1 MSNIYQFS
9 DITQFL
15 QNGDTSSKVVDINS
29 FFQNKQVVGGSST
42 DILNANL
49 YNYNYV
55 KGHGNIIEFPNIN
68 NNLNG
73 GIKRAPIV
81 NSVEEINTAEGTVK
95 YSSNKYSTVT
105 IPFETAVQNALAC
118 FGIAVVAEQK
128 NFIISEIW
136 NAIASDTLGIV
147 DEHISED
154 DVANGYFRKHIQA
167 FCDKNGIS
175 YLPWTIYDKTLDF
188 LIDRGYLTEGKTE
201 PYNVDN
207 AGSKIHISKGQYSN
221 YNVALDT
228 ALGQIPSEN
237 KSIATQAVN
246 LFKAHAPENFLHPIV
261 PYDFYYADVQGYKNA
276 YGTRAYVNVYGIYT
290 SEGDKQLYKTGSG
303 TNEHLYF
310 QPGVNSGSS
319 KYSISVEDG
328 AVVYQNLSATT
339 TGYYSIHCSPYY
351 QNTGVGTAYGTSVAN
366 HVPSELNLDY
376 FLRLLYGDMIDVKI
390 DIPLEFP
397 DFWKKRDEIGTIN
410 PDWIAHPEAPE
421 INPIAPLVIVPSPT
435 FFPTQSPVEMPLT
448 DPDFQ
453 KRVQGGENPNKEG
466 EHDEPYMPIIYPQY
480 VPVSVP
486 TTIPVEVGNPD
497 IPPVL
502 IPTSPN
508 PNPGNDGQD
517 KGDDDNSRP
526 DEGTPTPTPIP
537 PIVDIGGSASALYTV
552 YNPSKNNLNALGA
565 YLWTSDIL
573 EQLVRIFTNN
583 PMDAVISLHSIYC
596 SPSLGGNS
604 NIKLGYLDAGS
615 GTNCPTVNS
624 QFVSIDCGY
633 VDIPEYFGDCRDY
646 SPYTNV
652 TIFLPFIG
660 FRTVKTE
667 DIIAGRVNIKY
678 NVDVLTG
685 SCVAI
690 ISVRKKGVSHTLYTF
705 EGNCSM
711 SLPLTGAD
719 HTRMIAGL
727 TSALLGGVTGGGA
740 GALMGG
746 LNAMASGSFKANIQ
760 RSGSFSGNAGAMS
773 IKKPYIIVNRD
784 YIYDAESYNELY
796 GFPANI
802 STRLGDCSGYNRVK
816 SVHVDSISNATKEEK
831 DEIESILR
839 SGFIL

>member
-15 QNGDTSSKVVDINS
+15 QNGDTSSKVTDINS

-81 NSVEEINTAEGTVK
+81 NSVEEINTSEGTVK

-118 FGIAVVAEQK
+118 FGMAVVDEQK

-136 NAIASDTLGIV
+136 NSIAVDTFGV
-147 DEHISED
+147 GDRISED
-154 DVANGYFRKHIQA
+154 DVANGFFRKHIQA

-188 LIDRGYLTEGKTE
+188 LIDKGYFTEAKSE
-201 PYNVDN
+201 PYGLDAV
-207 AGSKIHISKGQYSN
+207 GTKIHIAKQQYSD
-221 YNVALDT
+221 YNVALDL
-228 ALGQIPSEN
+228 ASSVVASEY
-237 KSIATQAVN
+237 KASVTHAIN
-246 LFKAHAPENFLHPIV
+246 LFKSHAPVDLLSPIT
-261 PYDFYYADVQGYKNA
+261 PFDFYEVKISYNSLDVDVKL
-276 YGTRAYVNVYGIYT
+276 YGIYT
-290 SEGDKQLYKTGSG
+290 NEGDYLVSKGTFDTTEYARIETIANYGSQG
-303 TNEHLYF
+303 YRIVVRN
-310 QPGVNSGSS
+310 GS
-319 KYSISVEDG
+319 ID
-328 AVVYQNLSATT
+328 YQSNDKPTT
-339 TGYYSIHCSPYY
+339 
-351 QNTGVGTAYGTSVAN
+351 GTAYYRPITPYGSTNLGMCYATSIAN
-366 HVPSELNLDY
+366 TTPSELNLDY
-376 FLRLLYGDMIDVKI
+376 FLRLIHGDLLDAKI

-453 KRVQGGENPNKEG
+453 KRVQGGENPNNEG
-466 EHDEPYMPIIYPQY
+466 ENDEPYMPIIYPQY

-573 EQLVRIFTNN
+573 EQLVRIFSNN

-596 SPSLGGNS
+596 SPSLGANS

-667 DIIAGRVNIKY
+667 DIVAGRVNIKY
-678 NVDVLTG
+678 NIDVLTG

-690 ISVRKKGVSHTLYTF
+690 VSVRKKGVSHTLYTF

-727 TSALLGGVTGGGA
+727 SSAVLGGVTGGVA
-740 GALMGG
+740 GAVMGG
-746 LNAMASGSFKANIQ
+746 VNAMASGSFQANIQ

>member
-15 QNGDTSSKVVDINS
+15 QNGDTSSKVTDINS

-118 FGIAVVAEQK
+118 FGMAVVDEQK

-136 NAIASDTLGIV
+136 NAIAVDTFGIG
-147 DEHISED
+147 DRISED
-154 DVANGYFRKHIQA
+154 DVANGFFRKHIQA

-188 LIDRGYLTEGKTE
+188 LIDKGYFTEGHTE
-201 PYNVDN
+201 PFTPADIGKTINLSPGN
-207 AGSKIHISKGQYSN
+207 FSN
-221 YNVALDT
+221 YNVAINS
-228 ALGQIPSEN
+228 ALSVIPTEQLS
-237 KSIATQAVN
+237 SASHAVD
-246 LFKAHAPENFLHPIV
+246 LFRAHAPVNLVDPINPFNFYKVYITFTTDTEIEV
-261 PYDFYYADVQGYKNA
+261 RVQGLYTNTDTYKIINYINKPTIA
-276 YGTRAYVNVYGIYT
+276 PTIKNT
-290 SEGDKQLYKTGSG
+290 SFEYK
-303 TNEHLYF
+303 
-310 QPGVNSGSS
+310 
-319 KYSISVEDG
+319 IIVEDG
-328 AVVYQNLSATT
+328 VVTSENGINLASGSYYYVIPAVHSGAYTEAT
-339 TGYYSIHCSPYY
+339 SI
-351 QNTGVGTAYGTSVAN
+351 AN
-366 HVPSELNLDY
+366 NVPSKLNTDY

-552 YNPSKNNLNALGA
+552 YNPSKNNLNALGT

-583 PMDAVISLHSIYC
+583 PMDAIISLHSIYC
-596 SPSLGGNS
+596 SPSLGANS

-624 QFVSIDCGY
+624 QFVSIDCGN

-667 DIIAGRVNIKY
+667 DIVAGRVNIKY
-678 NVDVLTG
+678 NIDVLTG

-690 ISVRKKGVSHTLYTF
+690 VSVRKKGVSHTLYTF

-727 TSALLGGVTGGGA
+727 SSAVLGGVTGGVA
-740 GALMGG
+740 GAVMGG
-746 LNAMASGSFKANIQ
+746 VNAMASGSFQANIQ

-796 GFPANI
+796 GFPSNI
-802 STRLGDCSGYNRVK
+802 TTRIGECSGYNRVK

>member
-9 DITQFL
+9 DITQYL

-29 FFQNKQVVGGSST
+29 FFNNKQVVGGSST

-136 NAIASDTLGIV
+136 NAIAADTLGIV

-188 LIDRGYLTEGKTE
+188 LIDKGYLTE
-201 PYNVDN
+201 
-207 AGSKIHISKGQYSN
+207 ASKEEYTLNDVGNTIDLTPGNFSN
-221 YNVALDT
+221 PNVAFDGL
-228 ALGQIPSEN
+228 LGVVPS
-237 KSIATQAVN
+237 ARLPQVTHAVN
-246 LFKAHAPENFLHPIV
+246 LFKSHAPAKIIDPVNPYNFYKASVTYINNTTVLVELEGVYTNSTSYEIINYNNTPTIAPTIYNSSYKYSMYVEN
-261 PYDFYYADVQGYKNA
+261 
-276 YGTRAYVNVYGIYT
+276 GTISR
-290 SEGDKQLYKTGSG
+290 SSG
-303 TNEHLYF
+303 TNLT
-310 QPGVNSGSS
+310 SGSYYYMIPPAGSGSGANATSIVNYTES
-319 KYSISVEDG
+319 K
-328 AVVYQNLSATT
+328 
-339 TGYYSIHCSPYY
+339 
-351 QNTGVGTAYGTSVAN
+351 
-366 HVPSELNLDY
+366 LNLDY

-448 DPDFQ
+448 DPNFQ

-537 PIVDIGGSASALYTV
+537 PMVDIGGSASALYTV

-573 EQLVRIFTNN
+573 QQLVRIFTNN
-583 PMDAVISLHSIYC
+583 PMDAIISLHSIYC
-596 SPSLGGNS
+596 SPSLGANS

-615 GTNCPTVNS
+615 GTNCPTVVS

-646 SPYTNV
+646 SPYTNI

-667 DIIAGRVNIKY
+667 DIVAGRVNIKY
-678 NVDVLTG
+678 NIDVLTG

-690 ISVRKKGVSHTLYTF
+690 VSVRKKGVSHTLYTF

-727 TSALLGGVTGGGA
+727 TSTVLGGVTGA
-740 GALMGG
+740 EVGALMGG

-796 GFPANI
+796 GFPSNI
-802 STRLGDCSGYNRVK
+802 TTRIGECSGYNRVK

-831 DEIESILR
+831 DEIENILR

>member
-1 MSNIYQFS
+1 MSNIYKFS

-15 QNGDTSSKVVDINS
+15 QNGDTSSKVTDINS

-73 GIKRAPIV
+73 GIKRAPVV
-81 NSVEEINTAEGTVK
+81 NSVEEINTTEGTVK

-105 IPFETAVQNALAC
+105 IPFETAIQNALAC

-188 LIDRGYLTEGKTE
+188 LIDRGYLTESSTKPYGVESVGK
-201 PYNVDN
+201 PFN
-207 AGSKIHISKGQYSN
+207 ISEGQYSN
-221 YNVALDT
+221 YNAAFNSALSV
-228 ALGQIPSEN
+228 IPSQYVGDAN
-237 KSIATQAVN
+237 HAVN
-246 LFKAHAPENFLHPIV
+246 LFKSHAYNILNPAK
-261 PYDFYYADVQGYKNA
+261 PYDYYDVQIWYESPSDIRIYCHGYYVRHTDTDYIKETDVDGKPVVYFERVA
-276 YGTRAYVNVYGIYT
+276 TGGSGYYIRVGDGAIYESGEDGILTGTAVSKIMTPYIQSGRAY
-290 SEGDKQLYKTGSG
+290 SC
-303 TNEHLYF
+303 
-310 QPGVNSGSS
+310 
-319 KYSISVEDG
+319 SIGE
-328 AVVYQNLSATT
+328 TT
-339 TGYYSIHCSPYY
+339 
-351 QNTGVGTAYGTSVAN
+351 
-366 HVPSELNLDY
+366 PSELNLDY

-486 TTIPVEVGNPD
+486 TTTPVEIGNPD

-596 SPSLGGNS
+596 SPSLGANS

-624 QFVSIDCGY
+624 QFVSIDCGN

-667 DIIAGRVNIKY
+667 DIVAGRVNIKY
-678 NVDVLTG
+678 NIDVLTG

-690 ISVRKKGVSHTLYTF
+690 VSVRKKGVSHTLYTF

-727 TSALLGGVTGGGA
+727 SSAVLGGVTGGVA
-740 GALMGG
+740 GAVMGG
-746 LNAMASGSFKANIQ
+746 VNAMASGSFQANIQ

-784 YIYDAESYNELY
+784 YIYDAESYNTLY

>member
-9 DITQFL
+9 DITQYL

-118 FGIAVVAEQK
+118 FGMAVVAEQK

-201 PYNVDN
+201 PYGLDAV
-207 AGSKIHISKGQYSN
+207 GTKIHIAKQQYSD
-221 YNVALDT
+221 YNVALDL
-228 ALGQIPSEN
+228 AASVVASEY
-237 KSIATQAVN
+237 KGSVTHAIN
-246 LFKAHAPENFLHPIV
+246 LFKSHAPVDLLSPIT
-261 PYDFYYADVQGYKNA
+261 PFDFYEADISYNSLDVDIKLH
-276 YGTRAYVNVYGIYT
+276 GIYT
-290 SEGDKQLYKTGSG
+290 NEGDYLVSKGTFDTSEYARIETIANYGSQG
-303 TNEHLYF
+303 YRVVVRN
-310 QPGVNSGSS
+310 
-319 KYSISVEDG
+319 G
-328 AVVYQNLSATT
+328 AIGYQSNDAPT
-339 TGYYSIHCSPYY
+339 TGTSYYRAITPYGSTNLGMCYASSIA
-351 QNTGVGTAYGTSVAN
+351 NTT
-366 HVPSELNLDY
+366 HSELNTDY

-596 SPSLGGNS
+596 SPSLGANS

-667 DIIAGRVNIKY
+667 DIVAGRVNIKY
-678 NVDVLTG
+678 NIDVLTG

-727 TSALLGGVTGGGA
+727 SSAVLGGVTGGVA
-740 GALMGG
+740 GAVMGG
-746 LNAMASGSFKANIQ
+746 VNSMASGSFQANIQ

>member
-1 MSNIYQFS
+1 MSNIYKFS

-29 FFQNKQVVGGSST
+29 FFQNKQVVGGSPT
-42 DILNANL
+42 DILNANQ

-55 KGHGNIIEFPNIN
+55 KGYGNVIEFPNIN
-68 NNLNG
+68 NKLNG

-188 LIDRGYLTEGKTE
+188 LIDRGYLTEASSK
-201 PYNVDN
+201 PYGIES
-207 AGSKIHISKGQYSN
+207 AGSKITISAGQYSN
-221 YNVALDT
+221 YNVAFDM
-228 ALGQIPSEN
+228 ALSVVPQN
-237 KSIATQAVN
+237 IAEVNHAVN
-246 LFKAHAPENFLHPIV
+246 LFKSHAYNLLNPVRPF
-261 PYDFYYADVQGYKNA
+261 DFYTVEIWYNYTTDIRVYGYG
-276 YGTRAYVNVYGIYT
+276 YYVNNTDNYLIKQATIMGKPVAYFK
-290 SEGDKQLYKTGSG
+290 GDVTGGAGYYIRVDENGAIIEEHPDTVSVGSSNPTYLTPHIGSG
-303 TNEHLYF
+303 
-310 QPGVNSGSS
+310 GRAISC
-319 KYSISVEDG
+319 SIAD
-328 AVVYQNLSATT
+328 T
-339 TGYYSIHCSPYY
+339 
-351 QNTGVGTAYGTSVAN
+351 
-366 HVPSELNLDY
+366 VPSELNLDY

-453 KRVQGGENPNKEG
+453 KRVQGGENPNNEG
-466 EHDEPYMPIIYPQY
+466 ENDEPYMPIIYPQY

-526 DEGTPTPTPIP
+526 DENTPTPTPIP

-583 PMDAVISLHSIYC
+583 PMDAIISLHSIYC
-596 SPSLGGNS
+596 SPSLGANS

-667 DIIAGRVNIKY
+667 DIVAGRVNIKY
-678 NVDVLTG
+678 NIDVLTG

-690 ISVRKKGVSHTLYTF
+690 VSVRKKGVSHTLYTF

-727 TSALLGGVTGGGA
+727 SSAVLGGVTGGVA
-740 GALMGG
+740 GAVMGG
-746 LNAMASGSFKANIQ
+746 VNAMASGSFQANIQ

-816 SVHVDSISNATKEEK
+816 SVHVDNISNATKEEK

>member
-1 MSNIYQFS
+1 MSNMYQFS

-15 QNGDTSSKVVDINS
+15 QNGDTSSKVTDINS

-118 FGIAVVAEQK
+118 FGMAIVEEQK
-128 NFIISEIW
+128 NFMIAEIW
-136 NAIASDTLGIV
+136 NAIAGDTLGIV

-188 LIDRGYLTEGKTE
+188 LIDKGYFTEASAK
-201 PYNVDN
+201 PYGVDSV
-207 AGSKIHISKGQYSN
+207 GSTLSISAGQYSN
-221 YNVALDT
+221 YNVAFDM
-228 ALGQIPSEN
+228 ALSVVPGQYM
-237 KSIATQAVN
+237 ADAGHAVN
-246 LFKAHAPENFLHPIV
+246 LFKAHAYNILNPITPFDYYDV
-261 PYDFYYADVQGYKNA
+261 DIWYESPYDVRVYVHGYYVDHDKSFPITSTDIGGN
-276 YGTRAYVNVYGIYT
+276 IYPIFT
-290 SEGDKQLYKTGSG
+290 CASRTGS
-303 TNEHLYF
+303 N
-310 QPGVNSGSS
+310 
-319 KYSISVEDG
+319 
-328 AVVYQNLSATT
+328 
-339 TGYYSIHCSPYY
+339 GYYIRVREGELIEEGPDSVL
-351 QNTGVGTAYGTSVAN
+351 TGTSLGRILPPYIHGGKARACSIAETT
-366 HVPSELNLDY
+366 PSKLNLDY
-376 FLRLLYGDMIDVKI
+376 LLRLLYGDMIDVKI

-435 FFPTQSPVEMPLT
+435 FFPTESPVEMPLT

-453 KRVQGGENPNKEG
+453 KRVQGGENPNNEG
-466 EHDEPYMPIIYPQY
+466 EYDEPYMPIIYPQY
-480 VPVSVP
+480 VPISVP
-486 TTIPVEVGNPD
+486 TTTPVEIGNPN

-502 IPTSPN
+502 IPTCPN

-526 DEGTPTPTPIP
+526 DDNTPTPTPIP

-596 SPSLGGNS
+596 SPSLGANS

-667 DIIAGRVNIKY
+667 DIVAGRINIKY
-678 NVDVLTG
+678 NIDVLTG

-690 ISVRKKGVSHTLYTF
+690 ISVRKKGVSYTLYTF

-711 SLPLTGAD
+711 SIPLTGAD

-727 TSALLGGVTGGGA
+727 SSAVLGGVTGGVA
-740 GALMGG
+740 GAVMGG
-746 LNAMASGSFKANIQ
+746 VNAMASGSFQANIQ

-784 YIYDAESYNELY
+784 YIYDAESYSELY

-816 SVHVDSISNATKEEK
+816 SVHVDNISYATKEEK

>member
-1 MSNIYQFS
+1 MSNIYKFS

-29 FFQNKQVVGGSST
+29 FFQNKQVVGGSPA
-42 DILNANL
+42 DIPNANL

-55 KGHGNIIEFPNIN
+55 KGYGNVIEFPNIN

-73 GIKRAPIV
+73 GIKRAPVV
-81 NSVEEINTAEGTVK
+81 NSVEEINKAEGTVK

-136 NAIASDTLGIV
+136 NAIAADTLGIV

-188 LIDRGYLTEGKTE
+188 LIDRGYLTEASEK
-201 PYNVDN
+201 PYGVDSV
-207 AGSKIHISKGQYSN
+207 GSTLNISAGQYSN
-221 YNVALDT
+221 CNVAFDM
-228 ALGQIPSEN
+228 ALSVIPGQYMADASH
-237 KSIATQAVN
+237 AVN
-246 LFKAHAPENFLHPIV
+246 LFKAHAYNILNPITPFDYYDVDIWYESHYDIRVYVHGYYVDHDTNFPITST
-261 PYDFYYADVQGYKNA
+261 DIGGN
-276 YGTRAYVNVYGIYT
+276 IYPIFT
-290 SEGDKQLYKTGSG
+290 CASRTGS
-303 TNEHLYF
+303 
-310 QPGVNSGSS
+310 
-319 KYSISVEDG
+319 
-328 AVVYQNLSATT
+328 
-339 TGYYSIHCSPYY
+339 TGYYIRVRAGEL
-351 QNTGVGTAYGTSVAN
+351 TEEGVDNVLTGTSLGRILPPYIQSGRAKACSIAETT
-366 HVPSELNLDY
+366 PSELNLDY

-410 PDWIAHPEAPE
+410 PDWIAHPEAPD

-448 DPDFQ
+448 DPNFQ
-453 KRVQGGENPNKEG
+453 KRVQGGENPNNEG
-466 EHDEPYMPIIYPQY
+466 ENDEPYMPIIYPQY

-552 YNPSKNNLNALGA
+552 YNPNKNNLNALGA

-583 PMDAVISLHSIYC
+583 PMDAIISLHSIYC
-596 SPSLGGNS
+596 SPSLGANS
-604 NIKLGYLDAGS
+604 NIKLGYLDAGG

-646 SPYTNV
+646 SPYTNI

-667 DIIAGRVNIKY
+667 DIVAGRVNIKY
-678 NVDVLTG
+678 NIDVLTG

-690 ISVRKKGVSHTLYTF
+690 VSVRKKGVSHTLYTF

-727 TSALLGGVTGGGA
+727 SSAVLGGVTGGVA
-740 GALMGG
+740 GAVMGG
-746 LNAMASGSFKANIQ
+746 VNAMASGSFQANIQ

>member
-81 NSVEEINTAEGTVK
+81 NSVEEINTTEGTVK

-118 FGIAVVAEQK
+118 FGMAVVAEQK

-136 NAIASDTLGIV
+136 NAIAADTLGIV

-188 LIDRGYLTEGKTE
+188 LIDRGYFTEASTEEYTLNDVGNTIDLTPG
-201 PYNVDN
+201 NF
-207 AGSKIHISKGQYSN
+207 SN
-221 YNVALDT
+221 PNVAFNGL
-228 ALGQIPSEN
+228 LGVVTSARLPQV
-237 KSIATQAVN
+237 THAVN
-246 LFKAHAPENFLHPIV
+246 LFKSHAPAKILDPVNPYNFYKASVSYINDTTVLV
-261 PYDFYYADVQGYKNA
+261 ELDGYYTNSTSYKIINYNNKPTIA
-276 YGTRAYVNVYGIYT
+276 PTIYT
-290 SEGDKQLYKTGSG
+290 SSYQYSMYVENGAISRTSDSYMASGSYYFIIPPTGSG
-303 TNEHLYF
+303 
-310 QPGVNSGSS
+310 SGATAT
-319 KYSISVEDG
+319 SI
-328 AVVYQNLSATT
+328 
-339 TGYYSIHCSPYY
+339 
-351 QNTGVGTAYGTSVAN
+351 AN
-366 HVPSELNLDY
+366 NVPSKLNLDY
-376 FLRLLYGDMIDVKI
+376 FLRLIHGDLLDAKI

-435 FFPTQSPVEMPLT
+435 FFPTQSPVEMPIT

-453 KRVQGGENPNKEG
+453 KRVQGGENPNNEG
-466 EHDEPYMPIIYPQY
+466 ENDEPYMPIIYPQY
-480 VPVSVP
+480 VPISVP

-596 SPSLGGNS
+596 SPSLGANS

-678 NVDVLTG
+678 NIDVLTG

-690 ISVRKKGVSHTLYTF
+690 VSVRKKGVSHTLYTF

-727 TSALLGGVTGGGA
+727 SSAVLGGVTGGVA
-740 GALMGG
+740 GAVMGG
-746 LNAMASGSFKANIQ
+746 VNSMASGSFQANIQ

>member
-15 QNGDTSSKVVDINS
+15 QNGDTSSKVTDINS

-81 NSVEEINTAEGTVK
+81 NSVEEINTTEGTVK

-136 NAIASDTLGIV
+136 NAIAADTLGIV

-188 LIDRGYLTEGKTE
+188 LIDRGYLTEASSKPYGVESVGKTF
-201 PYNVDN
+201 N
-207 AGSKIHISKGQYSN
+207 ISAGQYSN
-221 YNVALDT
+221 YNAAFNSALSV
-228 ALGQIPSEN
+228 IPSQYVGDAN
-237 KSIATQAVN
+237 HAVN
-246 LFKAHAPENFLHPIV
+246 LFKSHAYDLLNPTT
-261 PYDFYYADVQGYKNA
+261 PYDYYDVQIWYTYPTDIRVYCHGYYVRHTDTYKIKETDVDGKPVVYFERVATGGSGYYIRVRDGAISEEGLDTNILP
-276 YGTRAYVNVYGIYT
+276 GTSLSTIMTPYIQSGRAYSCSI
-290 SEGDKQLYKTGSG
+290 GDT
-303 TNEHLYF
+303 
-310 QPGVNSGSS
+310 
-319 KYSISVEDG
+319 
-328 AVVYQNLSATT
+328 
-339 TGYYSIHCSPYY
+339 
-351 QNTGVGTAYGTSVAN
+351 
-366 HVPSELNLDY
+366 VPSELNLDY

-583 PMDAVISLHSIYC
+583 PMDAIISLHSIYC
-596 SPSLGGNS
+596 SPSLGANS

-624 QFVSIDCGY
+624 QFVSIDCGN

-667 DIIAGRVNIKY
+667 DIVAGRVNIKY
-678 NVDVLTG
+678 NIDVLTG

-690 ISVRKKGVSHTLYTF
+690 VSVRKKGVSHTLYTF

-727 TSALLGGVTGGGA
+727 SSAVLGGVTGGVA
-740 GALMGG
+740 GAVIGG
-746 LNAMASGSFKANIQ
+746 VNAMASGSFQANIQ

-784 YIYDAESYNELY
+784 YIYDAESYSEMY

>member
-1 MSNIYQFS
+1 MSNIYKFS

-15 QNGDTSSKVVDINS
+15 QNGDTSSKVTDINS
-29 FFQNKQVVGGSST
+29 FFKNKQVVGGSPT
-42 DILNANL
+42 DILNANQ

-55 KGHGNIIEFPNIN
+55 KGYGNVIEFPNIN
-68 NNLNG
+68 NKLNG

-188 LIDRGYLTEGKTE
+188 LIDRGYLTESSTKPYGVESVGKTF
-201 PYNVDN
+201 N
-207 AGSKIHISKGQYSN
+207 ISAGQYSN
-221 YNVALDT
+221 YNAAFNSALSV
-228 ALGQIPSEN
+228 IPSQYVGDA
-237 KSIATQAVN
+237 SHAVN
-246 LFKAHAPENFLHPIV
+246 LFKSHAYDLLNPAK
-261 PYDFYYADVQGYKNA
+261 PYDYYDVEIWYRSPSDIRVYCHGY
-276 YGTRAYVNVYGIYT
+276 YVRHTDTYQIKETDV
-290 SEGDKQLYKTGSG
+290 EGKPVVSFKRVATGGSG
-303 TNEHLYF
+303 YYIR
-310 QPGVNSGSS
+310 VR
-319 KYSISVEDG
+319 DG
-328 AVVYQNLSATT
+328 AISE
-339 TGYYSIHCSPYY
+339 TGQDGIL
-351 QNTGVGTAYGTSVAN
+351 TGTSVSKIMTPYIQSGRAYSCSIGETT
-366 HVPSELNLDY
+366 PSELNLDY

-497 IPPVL
+497 TPPVL

-517 KGDDDNSRP
+517 KGDDDNTTP

-565 YLWTSDIL
+565 YLWTSAIL

-583 PMDAVISLHSIYC
+583 PMDAIISLHSIYC
-596 SPSLGGNS
+596 SPSLGANS
-604 NIKLGYLDAGS
+604 NIKLGYLDAGG

-678 NVDVLTG
+678 NIDVLTG

-690 ISVRKKGVSHTLYTF
+690 VSVRKKGVSHTLYTF

-719 HTRMIAGL
+719 HTRMIMGL
-727 TSALLGGVTGGGA
+727 SSAVLGGVTGGVA
-740 GALMGG
+740 GAVMGG
-746 LNAMASGSFKANIQ
+746 VNAMASGSFQANIQ

-784 YIYDAESYNELY
+784 YIYDAESYNTLY
-796 GFPANI
+796 GFPANM

>member
-15 QNGDTSSKVVDINS
+15 QNGDTSSKVTDINS
-29 FFQNKQVVGGSST
+29 FFNNKQVVGGSST

-118 FGIAVVAEQK
+118 FGMAVVDEQK

-136 NAIASDTLGIV
+136 NAIAVDTFGIGDRV
-147 DEHISED
+147 SED
-154 DVANGYFRKHIQA
+154 DVANGFFRKHIQA

-188 LIDRGYLTEGKTE
+188 LIDRGYLTEASTKPYGLDMAGK
-201 PYNVDN
+201 
-207 AGSKIHISKGQYSN
+207 KIHISKQQYSN
-221 YNVALDT
+221 YNVALET
-228 ALGQIPSEN
+228 ALSLAPSE
-237 KSIATQAVN
+237 KKALYTQAVN
-246 LFKAHAPENFLHPIV
+246 LFKSHVIIEPSV
-261 PYDFYYADVQGYKNA
+261 PFDFYYADIDGYEHQ
-276 YGTRAYVNVYGIYT
+276 YGTTAYVNLYGIYT
-290 SEGDKQLYKTGSG
+290 NEGDYVVRKTGSG
-303 TNEHLYF
+303 ETEHLYIE
-310 QPGVNSGSS
+310 PYVLTGSTR
-319 KYSISVEDG
+319 YRITVENG
-328 AVVYQNLSATT
+328 AVTYSATQATT
-339 TGYYSIHCSPYY
+339 TGVSAKYITPY
-351 QNTGVGTAYGTSVAN
+351 TSSGTVYGSSVAN
-366 HVPSELNLDY
+366 HVPSEINLDY
-376 FLRLLYGDMIDVKI
+376 LLRLIHGDLLDAKV

-421 INPIAPLVIVPSPT
+421 INPIAPLVIIPSPT

-448 DPDFQ
+448 DPNFQ

-552 YNPSKNNLNALGA
+552 YNPSKNNLNALGS

-583 PMDAVISLHSIYC
+583 PMDAIISLHSIYC
-596 SPSLGGNS
+596 SPSLGANS

-678 NVDVLTG
+678 NIDVLTG

-690 ISVRKKGVSHTLYTF
+690 VSVRKKGVSHTLYTF

-727 TSALLGGVTGGGA
+727 SSAVLGGVTGGVA
-740 GALMGG
+740 GAVMGG
-746 LNAMASGSFKANIQ
+746 VNAMASGSFQANIQ

>member
-29 FFQNKQVVGGSST
+29 FFNNKQVVGGSST

-55 KGHGNIIEFPNIN
+55 KGHGNVIEFPNIN

-81 NSVEEINTAEGTVK
+81 NSVEEINTTNGTVT

-118 FGIAVVAEQK
+118 FGMAVVDEQK
-128 NFIISEIW
+128 NFLISEIW
-136 NAIASDTLGIV
+136 NAIAVDTLGV
-147 DEHISED
+147 GDRISED
-154 DVANGYFRKHIQA
+154 DVANGFFRKHIQA

-188 LIDRGYLTEGKTE
+188 LIDKGYFTEASTKEYTLDDVGKTI
-201 PYNVDN
+201 D
-207 AGSKIHISKGQYSN
+207 ISPGNFIN
-221 YNVALDT
+221 YNIALNS
-228 ALGQIPSEN
+228 ALGVTPSSMLN
-237 KSIATQAVN
+237 SFTQAVN
-246 LFKAHAPENFLHPIV
+246 VFRAHVPLNITQPINPFNF
-261 PYDFYYADVQGYKNA
+261 
-276 YGTRAYVNVYGIYT
+276 YT
-290 SEGDKQLYKTGSG
+290 ANITYI
-303 TNEHLYF
+303 
-310 QPGVNSGSS
+310 NS
-319 KYSISVEDG
+319 
-328 AVVYQNLSATT
+328 TT
-339 TGYYSIHCSPYY
+339 VKVTLTGYYTTTNMGTITQYNKRPAVNVGIYNSSLEYSIVVENGAMASENTTRLASGNYLVPISPYY
-351 QNTGVGTAYGTSVAN
+351 FGPSTSASSISN
-366 HVPSELNLDY
+366 HVPSKLNTEYLV
-376 FLRLLYGDMIDVKI
+376 RLIMGDIIDAKV

-435 FFPTQSPVEMPLT
+435 FFPTQSPVEMPIT
-448 DPDFQ
+448 DPNFQ
-453 KRVQGGENPNKEG
+453 KRVQGGENPNNEG
-466 EHDEPYMPIIYPQY
+466 ENDEPYMPIIYPQY
-480 VPVSVP
+480 VPISVP

-517 KGDDDNSRP
+517 KGDDDNTRP

-583 PMDAVISLHSIYC
+583 PMDAIISLHSIYC

-667 DIIAGRVNIKY
+667 DIVAGRVNIKY
-678 NVDVLTG
+678 NIDVLTG

-690 ISVRKKGVSHTLYTF
+690 VSVRKKGVSHTLYTF

-727 TSALLGGVTGGGA
+727 SSAVLGGVTGGVA
-740 GALMGG
+740 GAVMGG
-746 LNAMASGSFKANIQ
+746 VNAMASGSFQANIQ

>member
-29 FFQNKQVVGGSST
+29 FFQNKQVVGGNST

-73 GIKRAPIV
+73 GVKRAPIV
-81 NSVEEINTAEGTVK
+81 NNVEEVNKAEGTVK
-95 YSSNKYSTVT
+95 YSANKYSTTT
-105 IPFETAVQNALAC
+105 IPFSTVVQNALAG
-118 FGIAVVAEQK
+118 FGMAAVAEQQ
-128 NFIISEIW
+128 NFIISEVW
-136 NAIASDTLGIV
+136 NAIAVDTFGIG
-147 DEHISED
+147 DRISED
-154 DVANGYFRKHIQA
+154 DVANGYFQKHIQA

-175 YLPWTIYDKTLDF
+175 YLPYTIYDKILDF
-188 LIDRGYLTEGKTE
+188 LIDKGYFTEASTE
-201 PYNVDN
+201 PYGLDMV
-207 AGSKIHISKGQYSN
+207 GKTIHISKGQYSN
-221 YNVALDT
+221 YSVALDT
-228 ALGQIPSEN
+228 ALNQLPSEN
-237 KSIATQAVN
+237 KSIATHAVN
-246 LFKAHAPENFLHPIV
+246 LFKSHFIINPTV
-261 PYDFYYADVQGYKNA
+261 PFDFFYADMDAYESA
-276 YGTRAYVNVYGIYT
+276 YGTKAYINLYGIYT
-290 SEGDKQLYKTGSG
+290 NAGDKQVYKYGSG
-303 TNEHLYF
+303 ASEHLYF
-310 QPGVNSGSS
+310 EPGVNTGSTR
-319 KYSISVEDG
+319 YRMTVEDG
-328 AVVYQNLSATT
+328 KIAYQNTESTT
-339 TGYYSIHCSPYY
+339 TGYYSIPLSPYY
-351 QNTGVGTAYGTSVAN
+351 ESRTGYGTSVAN
-366 HVPSELNLDY
+366 LVPSKLNTN
-376 FLRLLYGDMIDVKI
+376 FLQKLVGGKLLEVKT
-390 DIPLEFP
+390 DIPIEFP
-397 DFWKKRDEIGTIN
+397 DFWNSRDEIGTIN
-410 PDWIAHPEAPE
+410 PAWIDNPEAPD
-421 INPIAPLVIVPSPT
+421 INPIAPLVIIPSPSM
-435 FFPTQSPVEMPLT
+435 FPTQYPLEMPIT

-453 KRVQGGENPNKEG
+453 KTVQGGDNPNDDGKNNET
-466 EHDEPYMPIIYPQY
+466 YQPIITPQFVPIT
-480 VPVSVP
+480 VPV
-486 TTIPVEVGNPD
+486 TTPVEVGGTGTDPIYITN
-497 IPPVL
+497 
-502 IPTSPN
+502 SPN
-508 PNPGNDGQD
+508 PIIPSDGQD
-517 KGDDDNSRP
+517 SGNDDNTTP
-526 DEGTPTPTPIP
+526 DDNTPTPTPIP

-583 PMDAVISLHSIYC
+583 PMDAIISLHSIYC
-596 SPSLGGNS
+596 SPSLGANS

-667 DIIAGRVNIKY
+667 DIVAGRVNIKY
-678 NVDVLTG
+678 NIDVLTG

-690 ISVRKKGVSHTLYTF
+690 VSVRKKGVSHTLYTF

-727 TSALLGGVTGGGA
+727 SSTVLGGVTGGVA
-740 GALMGG
+740 GAVMGG
-746 LNAMASGSFKANIQ
+746 VNAMASGSFQANIQ

-831 DEIESILR
+831 NEIESILR

>member
-81 NSVEEINTAEGTVK
+81 NSVEEINTTNGTVT

-118 FGIAVVAEQK
+118 FGLAVVDEQK
-128 NFIISEIW
+128 NFLISEIW
-136 NAIASDTLGIV
+136 NAIAVDTFGV
-147 DEHISED
+147 GDRISED
-154 DVANGYFRKHIQA
+154 DVANGFFRKHIQA

-188 LIDRGYLTEGKTE
+188 LIDNGYFTEASTEDYTINDVGNTIDLTPG
-201 PYNVDN
+201 NF
-207 AGSKIHISKGQYSN
+207 SN
-221 YNVALDT
+221 PNVAFNGL
-228 ALGQIPSEN
+228 LGVVTSVRLPQV
-237 KSIATQAVN
+237 THAVN
-246 LFKAHAPENFLHPIV
+246 LFKSHAPAQILDPVNPYNF
-261 PYDFYYADVQGYKNA
+261 YKA
-276 YGTRAYVNVYGIYT
+276 SVTYVNNTTVLVELEGIYT
-290 SEGDKQLYKTGSG
+290 NSTSYKIINYNNKPTIAPTIYNSSYKYSMYVENGAISRASGTGMASGSYYFIIPPSGSG
-303 TNEHLYF
+303 
-310 QPGVNSGSS
+310 SGANAT
-319 KYSISVEDG
+319 SI
-328 AVVYQNLSATT
+328 
-339 TGYYSIHCSPYY
+339 
-351 QNTGVGTAYGTSVAN
+351 AN
-366 HVPSELNLDY
+366 HVPSKFNTEYLV
-376 FLRLLYGDMIDVKI
+376 RLILGDIIDAKV

-435 FFPTQSPVEMPLT
+435 FFPTQSPVEMPIT

-453 KRVQGGENPNKEG
+453 KRVQGGENPNREG

-517 KGDDDNSRP
+517 KGDDDNTRP

-583 PMDAVISLHSIYC
+583 PMDAIISLHSIYC

-667 DIIAGRVNIKY
+667 DIVAGRVNIKY
-678 NVDVLTG
+678 NIDVLTG

-690 ISVRKKGVSHTLYTF
+690 VSVRKKGVSHTLYTF

-727 TSALLGGVTGGGA
+727 SSAVLGGVTGGVA
-740 GALMGG
+740 GAVMGG
-746 LNAMASGSFKANIQ
+746 VNAMASGSFQANIQ